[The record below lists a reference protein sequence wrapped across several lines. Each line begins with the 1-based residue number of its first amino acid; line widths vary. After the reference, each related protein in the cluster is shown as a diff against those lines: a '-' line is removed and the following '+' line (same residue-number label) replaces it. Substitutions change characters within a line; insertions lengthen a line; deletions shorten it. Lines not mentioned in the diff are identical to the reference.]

1 MISVTTRAF
10 LQESHIMNFKI
21 PENIK
26 LKTGEYEIIIVINTI
41 PLKEIKKRKLTFS
54 EHNYYFENPSS
65 TFSRADIYGDDG
77 R

>member
-10 LQESHIMNFKI
+10 LQDSQIMNFRI

-41 PLKEIKKRKLTFS
+41 PIKEKRKHKLTFS
-54 EHNYYFENPSS
+54 EHNYCFENPSS
-65 TFSRADIYGDDG
+65 TFSRADIYGDFG